1 MGLDH
6 NNKRHYRKYSN
17 TWRLDNTLLRNQWV
31 TEEIREE
38 IKMFPESNEKEN
50 TIYQNLWD
58 TAKEILMGKF
68 RAINSYI
75 KKTKISQIN
84 LLLWLMMCLK
94 LLEKQKQTKPQ
105 ISRWREI
112 INIRAKINEIR
123 TKRKQN
129 YTKNQ

>member
-1 MGLDH
+1 
-6 NNKRHYRKYSN
+6 
-17 TWRLDNTLLRNQWV
+17 V